1 MPPRRPAPSPTDE
14 QRRARARG
22 ALLGL
27 AVGEA
32 LGAATRGR
40 ALLAPSFPGLADT
53 PRDPTAGALGPAT
66 LAVIALSHALG
77 GGGPY
82 SPGTAVLHHRQ
93 WLERTPEAPDVARDA
108 LTNEHLR
115 NWPHQAS
122 HAAWI
127 RTQKRPPDGLALA
140 RTVPLALHFASDA
153 QVRSEAV
160 QQDVRLTHADPRAV
174 LAAVALQGAIS
185 AAVHTAAESHA
196 PLFAAALADLTR
208 GAAVLGSVDRELI
221 PEAHDAVRQL
231 KEDLAAAEKPDPLLY
246 GPELH
251 LQRSGPNARLSLR
264 LAFWELAHAPTLGA
278 GLLDVVNRGGEAGI
292 NGAVAGALLGARFG
306 DSALPARW
314 RASVMML
321 RGPRPAGHGAP
332 AWDLPTL
339 LAPYE
344 G

>member
-1 MPPRRPAPSPTDE
+1 
-14 QRRARARG
+14 
-22 ALLGL
+22 
-27 AVGEA
+27 VGEA

-40 ALLAPSFPGLADT
+40 ALLAPSFPELANV
-53 PRDPTAGALGPAT
+53 PRDPPGGALGPAT
-66 LAVIALSHALG
+66 LAAVALSHALG
-77 GGGPY
+77 SGPY
-82 SPGTAVLHHRQ
+82 SPETAVLHHRQ

-115 NWPHQAS
+115 AWPHQAS

-127 RTQKRPPDGLALA
+127 RTQKRPPDGLGLA

-153 QVRSEAV
+153 QARADAV
-160 QQDVRLTHADPRAV
+160 QKDVRLTHADPRAV
-174 LAAVALQGAIS
+174 LAALALQGAI
-185 AAVHTAAESHA
+185 ATAVHTAAESPA
-196 PLFAAALADLTR
+196 PLFAAAQAELAR
-208 GAAVLGSVDRELI
+208 GAALLGAVDRDLI

-251 LQRSGPNARLSLR
+251 LQRSGPNARLALR
-264 LAFWELAHAPTLGA
+264 LALWELARAPTFEA
-278 GLLDVVNRGGEAGI
+278 GLLDVVNRGGDAGI

-306 DSALPARW
+306 GSAVPVRW
-314 RASVMML
+314 RASVMAL
-321 RGPRPAGHGAP
+321 RGPRPSGYGAP
-332 AWDLPTL
+332 AWDLATL